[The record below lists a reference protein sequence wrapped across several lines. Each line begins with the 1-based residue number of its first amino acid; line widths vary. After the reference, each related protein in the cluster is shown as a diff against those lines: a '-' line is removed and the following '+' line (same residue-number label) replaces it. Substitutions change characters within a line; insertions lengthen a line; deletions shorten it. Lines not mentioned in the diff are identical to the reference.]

1 MSADRLTPL
10 DATFLELEE
19 VDAAA
24 HMHIGSLMV
33 FEAHPGTPPKLP
45 RLRRQ
50 IEHRLAALPRYRCRL
65 SQPHTG
71 GLTWPAWVVDPGFRI
86 EDHVRRAELPGPGG
100 RDVMLTGIAQI
111 NDDSSR
117 AITSR
122 LPTVLTIIA
131 AITFVLLFLL
141 TGSVVYR

>member
-100 RDVMLTGIAQI
+100 RAE
-111 NDDSSR
+111 
-117 AITSR
+117 
-122 LPTVLTIIA
+122 
-131 AITFVLLFLL
+131 LLAWA
-141 TGSVVYR
+141 GEY